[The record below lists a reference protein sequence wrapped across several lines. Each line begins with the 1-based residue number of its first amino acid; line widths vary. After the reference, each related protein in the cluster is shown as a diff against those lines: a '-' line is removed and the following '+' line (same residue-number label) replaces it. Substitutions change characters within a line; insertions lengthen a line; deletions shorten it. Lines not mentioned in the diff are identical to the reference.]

1 MMDQVATPMDTETQL
16 NRREPRL
23 PCNPTGVHAYV
34 NGSDR
39 HFTGKIVEVS
49 RTGIQL
55 QIDEAVPLGSV
66 MTVEFG
72 GTVLT
77 GEIRHC
83 ELRDGRFTVGIQTA
97 DVWYR

>member
-1 MMDQVATPMDTETQL
+1 MMDQVATRADTETQL
-16 NRREPRL
+16 NRRESRL
-23 PCNPTGVHAYV
+23 PCNPTGIHACV
-34 NGSDR
+34 DGSDR
-39 HFTGKIVEVS
+39 HFTGRIVEVS

-66 MTVEFG
+66 MTVELG

-77 GEIRHC
+77 GAVRHC
-83 ELRDGRFTVGIQTA
+83 EFRDEHFTVGIQTS